1 MRHISRIEVTQ
12 TMKAIGAVPVFYDGN
27 IETCKSILKA
37 CYQGGGR
44 VFEFTNRGDFAD
56 EVFGELKKYVNQEL
70 PGMIL
75 GVGSVLDPS
84 TAAIYMQ
91 KGTDFVVS
99 PILNAE
105 IAKVCNRRKVAW
117 IPGCGSVSEIS
128 NAEELGAEVVKIF
141 PARQVGGPSFVKAV
155 LGPLPWSSIM
165 PTGGVSPSEED
176 LTAWFQAGVHCVG
189 IGSNLFVKNSDGN
202 YDFVAIK
209 EKLSHT
215 LGLIEKIRLAK

>member
-1 MRHISRIEVTQ
+1 MKYTRIEVTQ
-12 TMKAIGAVPVFYDGN
+12 TMKAIGAVPVSYDGN
-27 IETCKSILKA
+27 VETCKQLIKA

-56 EVFGELKKYVNQEL
+56 KVFEELKEHVAKEL

-75 GVGSVLDPS
+75 GVGSVLDAP
-84 TAAIYMQ
+84 TAAIYLQ
-91 KGTDFVVS
+91 KGADFVVS

-165 PTGGVSPSEED
+165 PTGGVNPSEED
-176 LTAWFQAGVHCVG
+176 LREWFDAGVHCVG
-189 IGSNLFVKNSDGN
+189 IGSKLFVKNTSGT
-202 YDFVAIK
+202 YDYDAIK
-209 EKLSHT
+209 EKMRRT
-215 LGLIEKIRLAK
+215 LGFIEKIRLEK

>member
-1 MRHISRIEVTQ
+1 MKFTRIEVTQ
-12 TMKAIGAVPVFYDGN
+12 AMKAIGAVPVFYDGN
-27 IETCKSILKA
+27 IETCKQVLKA

-56 EVFGELKKYVNQEL
+56 NVFGQLKEYVNKQL

-75 GVGSVLDPS
+75 GVGSVLDAP
-84 TAAIYMQ
+84 TAAIYLQ
-91 KGTDFVVS
+91 KGADFVVS
-99 PILNAE
+99 PILNSE
-105 IAKVCNRRKVAW
+105 IAKICNRRKVAW

-176 LTAWFQAGVHCVG
+176 LTAWFEAGVHCVG
-189 IGSNLFVKNSDGN
+189 IGSNLFVKNSDGH
-202 YDFVAIK
+202 YDFEAIK
-209 EKLSHT
+209 EKMSHT
-215 LGLIEKIRLAK
+215 LSLIEKIRLQK